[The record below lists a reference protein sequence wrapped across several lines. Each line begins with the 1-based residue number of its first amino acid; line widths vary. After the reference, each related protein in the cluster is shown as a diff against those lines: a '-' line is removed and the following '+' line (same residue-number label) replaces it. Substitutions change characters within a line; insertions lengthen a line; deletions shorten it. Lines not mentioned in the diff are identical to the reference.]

1 MAALIMSLSADNI
14 IDAEFE
20 TVLVAKRAT
29 PVTVRP
35 AAEVSPGKDEGN
47 DLSLLRGHAQPQDN
61 APEQLTPAF
70 LFFTLIA
77 ALVVFWVSGG
87 HALLY

>member
-20 TVLVAKRAT
+20 TVLVAKRAA
-29 PVTVRP
+29 PVAVP
-35 AAEVSPGKDEGN
+35 EAAEFSPAN
-47 DLSLLRGHAQPQDN
+47 DLSLLRGHAQTKEN

-77 ALVVFWVSGG
+77 ASVVFWVSGG